1 MPNLI
6 KIEFSDAV
14 ELISEKFDN
23 ALELA
28 DKDALVY
35 GGAVRDLVAGLPL
48 KGDLDIVSSYE
59 SYLITLENFRMS
71 GKWEEEGRLSAYRP
85 GIPGYKKNKNIGR
98 NIIFKTFGNTKV
110 QLIQAKKKNTKD
122 ILEANLRIVKDVDI
136 ICCGLVMD
144 INGEIFEVLDNAH
157 NDCINRIL
165 RLNKFSRTIN
175 IDFLQ
180 KRIDKLSKR
189 GWKSR
194 INMERAKKMIKEL
207 EAIRKEEKP
216 ERKLGVNIQKYIK
229 VHPHPIPFRSKIV
242 IHSKLIN
249 LLGGYDTIKRIV
261 YQSSEKSGVIDYK
274 TSSIPEAYSI
284 YVESSS
290 DIRKLNPYLT
300 DEIKRN
306 ISTTGGEFGKAFLTE
321 PSYWKVPAKR
331 LGKTRSGGTV
341 SGAKMSLDGFRR
353 SIGVTPE
360 SEQPSLGRGRPSKK
374 GARKKDSPLSD
385 KLMATYDTSWSTSKK
400 LE

>member
-14 ELISEKFDN
+14 EIISEKFDN
-23 ALELA
+23 ALELT

-35 GGAVRDLVAGLPL
+35 GGAVRDMVAGLPL

-71 GKWEEEGRLSAYRP
+71 GKWEEEGRMGAYRRPGAHKLSAPPVYR
-85 GIPGYKKNKNIGR
+85 KNKNMGR

-144 INGEIFEVLDNAH
+144 VNGEIFEVLDNAH
-157 NDCINRIL
+157 NDCLNRIL
-165 RLNKFSRTIN
+165 RLNKFSRNLN

-194 INMERAKKMIKEL
+194 INMKRVKKMVEEL
-207 EAIRKEEKP
+207 EAIREGEKP
-216 ERKLGVNIQKYIK
+216 SRKLGVNIQKYIK
-229 VHPHPIPFRSKIV
+229 AHPHPLAFRSKVV
-242 IHSKLIN
+242 ILLELVN
-249 LLGGYDTIKRIV
+249 LLGGHDSVKRIV
-261 YQSSEKSGVIDYK
+261 YQSAKKIGIDYK
-274 TSSIPEAYSI
+274 TSSLPEAYSI

-290 DIRKLNPYLT
+290 NMRKFYPCLM
-300 DEIKRN
+300 DEIEHTVS
-306 ISTTGGEFGKAFLTE
+306 IMGDGSGKALPTE
-321 PSYWKVPAKR
+321 PSYWKVPTKKR
-331 LGKTRSGGTV
+331 VKGGVVSDVERSME
-341 SGAKMSLDGFRR
+341 SFKR
-353 SIGVTPE
+353 SIGASTSTPE
-360 SEQPSLGRGRPSKK
+360 PRRKRPEKDRSLSEE
-374 GARKKDSPLSD
+374 
-385 KLMATYDTSWSTSKK
+385 LMATYVHCQTN
-400 LE
+400 